1 MLGKEK
7 NHWNDIDWSPS
18 KLLSIESYAKK
29 QNKTKKQKKTK
40 HAKQEQSKSQQH

>member
-18 KLLSIESYAKK
+18 KLLSIESYAK
-29 QNKTKKQKKTK
+29 NKTKQKNKK
-40 HAKQEQSKSQQH
+40 KQEQSKSQQH

>member
-18 KLLSIESYAKK
+18 TLFSIESYAK
-29 QNKTKKQKKTK
+29 NKTKPKKKK
-40 HAKQEQSKSQQH
+40 HAKQEQSKSQQR